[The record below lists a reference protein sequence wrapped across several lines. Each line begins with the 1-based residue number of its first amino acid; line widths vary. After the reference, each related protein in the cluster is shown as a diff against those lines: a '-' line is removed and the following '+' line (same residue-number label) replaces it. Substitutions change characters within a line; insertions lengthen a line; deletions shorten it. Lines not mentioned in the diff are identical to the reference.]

1 MNIFYVFEI
10 FFSVYKFVLEKI
22 ETAISDITKILPE
35 DLDILKDDLEKNIR
49 ATLNATFSKM
59 ELVTR
64 EEFDI
69 QASLLSRTR
78 AKLEALVEDLISRT
92 IPPCKIALKDA
103 GLTAGEISEVVLVG
117 GMTRMPKVVEEVK
130 NFFEIGRAHV

>member
-1 MNIFYVFEI
+1 ML
-10 FFSVYKFVLEKI
+10 KEKI

-35 DLDILKDDLEKNIR
+35 DLNILNEDLEKNLR

-78 AKLEALVEDLISRT
+78 EKLETLQEKLSELEKQLD
-92 IPPCKIALKDA
+92 KDR
-103 GLTAGEISEVVLVG
+103 S
-117 GMTRMPKVVEEVK
+117 
-130 NFFEIGRAHV
+130 

>member
-1 MNIFYVFEI
+1 ML
-10 FFSVYKFVLEKI
+10 KEKI

-35 DLDILKDDLEKNIR
+35 DLNMLKEDLEKNLR

-59 ELVTR
+59 EIVTR

-78 AKLEALVEDLISRT
+78 EKLETLQEKLSELEKQLD
-92 IPPCKIALKDA
+92 KDR
-103 GLTAGEISEVVLVG
+103 S
-117 GMTRMPKVVEEVK
+117 
-130 NFFEIGRAHV
+130 

>member
-1 MNIFYVFEI
+1 ML
-10 FFSVYKFVLEKI
+10 KEKI

-78 AKLEALVEDLISRT
+78 A
-92 IPPCKIALKDA
+92 
-103 GLTAGEISEVVLVG
+103 
-117 GMTRMPKVVEEVK
+117 
-130 NFFEIGRAHV
+130 

>member
-1 MNIFYVFEI
+1 MEI
-10 FFSVYKFVLEKI
+10 DMLKEKI

-35 DLDILKDDLEKNIR
+35 DLNMLKEDLEKNLR

-59 ELVTR
+59 EIVTR

-78 AKLEALVEDLISRT
+78 EKLETLQEKLSELEKQLD
-92 IPPCKIALKDA
+92 KDR
-103 GLTAGEISEVVLVG
+103 S
-117 GMTRMPKVVEEVK
+117 
-130 NFFEIGRAHV
+130 

>member
-1 MNIFYVFEI
+1 MDVDTL
-10 FFSVYKFVLEKI
+10 KEKI
-22 ETAISDITKILPE
+22 EAAIADITKILP
-35 DLDILKDDLEKNIR
+35 DDINILKEDLEKNMR

-78 AKLEALVEDLISRT
+78 AKLEELQKKLSELE
-92 IPPCKIALKDA
+92 K
-103 GLTAGEISEVVLVG
+103 EIERNNS
-117 GMTRMPKVVEEVK
+117 
-130 NFFEIGRAHV
+130 

>member
-1 MNIFYVFEI
+1 MEI
-10 FFSVYKFVLEKI
+10 HMLKEKI

-35 DLDILKDDLEKNIR
+35 DLNMLKEDLERNLR

-59 ELVTR
+59 EIVTR

-78 AKLEALVEDLISRT
+78 EKLETLQEKL
-92 IPPCKIALKDA
+92 
-103 GLTAGEISEVVLVG
+103 SELE
-117 GMTRMPKVVEEVK
+117 KQLDK
-130 NFFEIGRAHV
+130 NRS

>member
-1 MNIFYVFEI
+1 MEI
-10 FFSVYKFVLEKI
+10 DMLKEKI

-35 DLDILKDDLEKNIR
+35 DLNILKEDLEKNLR

-59 ELVTR
+59 EIVTR

-78 AKLEALVEDLISRT
+78 EKLEILQEKLSELEKQLD
-92 IPPCKIALKDA
+92 KDR
-103 GLTAGEISEVVLVG
+103 S
-117 GMTRMPKVVEEVK
+117 
-130 NFFEIGRAHV
+130 

>member
-1 MNIFYVFEI
+1 ML
-10 FFSVYKFVLEKI
+10 KEKI
-22 ETAISDITKILPE
+22 EMAISDITKISPE
-35 DLDILKDDLEKNIR
+35 DLNILKEDLEKNLR

-78 AKLEALVEDLISRT
+78 EKLETLQEKL
-92 IPPCKIALKDA
+92 
-103 GLTAGEISEVVLVG
+103 SELE
-117 GMTRMPKVVEEVK
+117 KQLDK
-130 NFFEIGRAHV
+130 NRS

>member
-1 MNIFYVFEI
+1 ML
-10 FFSVYKFVLEKI
+10 KEKI
-22 ETAISDITKILPE
+22 ETAISDIAKILPE

-78 AKLEALVEDLISRT
+78 AKLEALQKKLSEIDFFSKLN
-92 IPPCKIALKDA
+92 
-103 GLTAGEISEVVLVG
+103 EISILKRE
-117 GMTRMPKVVEEVK
+117 
-130 NFFEIGRAHV
+130 N

>member
-1 MNIFYVFEI
+1 ML
-10 FFSVYKFVLEKI
+10 KEKI

-35 DLDILKDDLEKNIR
+35 DLNMLKEDLEKNLR

-69 QASLLSRTR
+69 QTSLLSRTR
-78 AKLEALVEDLISRT
+78 EKLETLQEKLSKLEKQLD
-92 IPPCKIALKDA
+92 KDR
-103 GLTAGEISEVVLVG
+103 S
-117 GMTRMPKVVEEVK
+117 
-130 NFFEIGRAHV
+130 

>member
-1 MNIFYVFEI
+1 ML
-10 FFSVYKFVLEKI
+10 KEKI
-22 ETAISDITKILPE
+22 EMAVSDITKILPE
-35 DLDILKDDLEKNIR
+35 DVNILKDDLEKNVR

-78 AKLEALVEDLISRT
+78 VKLEELQKKLSELE
-92 IPPCKIALKDA
+92 K
-103 GLTAGEISEVVLVG
+103 EIERNNS
-117 GMTRMPKVVEEVK
+117 
-130 NFFEIGRAHV
+130 

>member
-1 MNIFYVFEI
+1 ML
-10 FFSVYKFVLEKI
+10 KEKI
-22 ETAISDITKILPE
+22 EMAISDITKILPE
-35 DLDILKDDLEKNIR
+35 DLNILKEDLEKNLR

-78 AKLEALVEDLISRT
+78 EKLETLQEKLSELEKQLD
-92 IPPCKIALKDA
+92 KD
-103 GLTAGEISEVVLVG
+103 
-117 GMTRMPKVVEEVK
+117 R
-130 NFFEIGRAHV
+130 F

>member
-1 MNIFYVFEI
+1 ML
-10 FFSVYKFVLEKI
+10 KEKI

-35 DLDILKDDLEKNIR
+35 DLNIRKEDLEKNLR

-69 QASLLSRTR
+69 PASLLSRTR
-78 AKLEALVEDLISRT
+78 EKLEILQEKLSELEKQLD
-92 IPPCKIALKDA
+92 KDR
-103 GLTAGEISEVVLVG
+103 S
-117 GMTRMPKVVEEVK
+117 
-130 NFFEIGRAHV
+130 